1 MKLFTAIKFLPFQLA
16 AKKWGLDSEGKP
28 ISLPSISLIIT
39 YKNEPRST
47 LLRTIVS
54 VFERTDSQLLK
65 EIILVDDNNEDLTV
79 GEELQ
84 VSRMLITLQTISSI

>member
-1 MKLFTAIKFLPFQLA
+1 MKSIFSIFSVKQFG
-16 AKKWGLDSEGKP
+16 KDSEGKA

-54 VFERTDSQLLK
+54 VFERTSPDLLK
-65 EIILVDDNNEDLTV
+65 EIIYSSKVD
-79 GEELQ
+79 
-84 VSRMLITLQTISSI
+84 

>member
-1 MKLFTAIKFLPFQLA
+1 MKQFGK
-16 AKKWGLDSEGKP
+16 DSEGKA

-54 VFERTDSQLLK
+54 VFERTSPHLLK
-65 EIILVDDNNEDLTV
+65 EIILVDDDNDDVTI

-84 VSRMLITLQTISSI
+84 VAFTYLI

>member
-1 MKLFTAIKFLPFQLA
+1 MKSHFSVFSVKQFG
-16 AKKWGLDSEGKP
+16 KDSEGKT

-54 VFERTDSQLLK
+54 VIERTSPHLLK
-65 EIILVDDNNEDLTV
+65 EIILVDDDNEDVTI

-84 VSRMLITLQTISSI
+84 VAFTYLI

>member
-1 MKLFTAIKFLPFQLA
+1 MKQFGK
-16 AKKWGLDSEGKP
+16 DSEGKA

-54 VFERTDSQLLK
+54 VFERTSPHLLK
-65 EIILVDDNNEDLTV
+65 EIILVDDDNDDV
-79 GEELQ
+79 AIGEELQ
-84 VSRMLITLQTISSI
+84 VAFTYLI

>member
-1 MKLFTAIKFLPFQLA
+1 MPT
-16 AKKWGLDSEGKP
+16 
-28 ISLPSISLIIT
+28 ISLIVT

-54 VFERTDSQLLK
+54 VFERTDSHLLK

-84 VSRMLITLQTISSI
+84 VNRIIIRLQTFIAIKTF